1 MVINGDRMLIY
12 RDRMVILGCRMVING
27 DRMLIYRDRM
37 VILGCGM
44 VINGDRMPIYRDRM
58 VILGCGMVIIGN
70 RMVIYRDKMVILGSR
85 MVIHG
90 EKMAMTDL
98 DNLQSPGHK
107 MDMIVLDY
115 STIHGETIPHGK
127 RILGVMKIH
136 SGVKITK
143 IVLIVRGDLREL
155 ITTILRD
162 PFHLLV
168 RDQASLKGDPTRAQV
183 QALSGDQVHM
193 VWFLRND
200 LNKLKTLLGAKMV
213 TSGVRFR
220 RKGI

>member
-1 MVINGDRMLIY
+1 VAETKPTPDLVHRAQIHGGR
-12 RDRMVILGCRMVING
+12 
-27 DRMLIYRDRM
+27 

-44 VINGDRMPIYRDRM
+44 VINGDRMVIYRDRM
-58 VILGCGMVIIGN
+58 VIDGWGMVIIGNRMAILGCGMVINGD

-98 DNLQSPGHK
+98 NNLQSPGHK

-136 SGVKITK
+136 IGVKITK
-143 IVLIVRGDLREL
+143 IVGVLIVRGDLREL

-168 RDQASLKGDPTRAQV
+168 RDPASLKGDPTRAQV
-183 QALSGDQVHM
+183 QALAGDQVHM
-193 VWFLRND
+193 VWFRND
-200 LNKLKTLLGAKMV
+200 HIKLKTLLGAKME